1 MTSIAAKAS
10 SFKNLVIRNNIVTNR
25 EQAPVAEKMRSS
37 IRAELG
43 TGLWVE
49 GNVWTTQK
57 GMEAPSLFYDAD
69 ATHSI
74 VCRAKE
80 LKS

>member
-1 MTSIAAKAS
+1 MPGPAIEAS

-25 EQAPVAEKMRSS
+25 EKAPVAEKMRGSV
-37 IRAELG
+37 RAELG

-49 GNVWTTQK
+49 GSVWTTQK
-57 GMEAPSLFYDAD
+57 SIEGPSLFYDAD
-69 ATHSI
+69 TTHSI
-74 VCRAKE
+74 VCRANE

>member
-1 MTSIAAKAS
+1 MPGPSMEAS

-25 EQAPVAEKMRSS
+25 EKAPVAEKMHGS
-37 IRAELG
+37 IRVELG

-57 GMEAPSLFYDAD
+57 GIEASSLFYDAD
-69 ATHSI
+69 TTHSI
-74 VCRAKE
+74 VCRGNE